1 MDKLTTD
8 KLAAPPA
15 NRLADQTSPYLRQHA
30 HNPVDWYP
38 WGTEALE
45 RSQRERKPILL
56 SIGYA
61 ACHWCHVMAHESF
74 EDAATAALMNQ
85 RFISIKVDREERPD
99 LDRLYQLAHQMLTGR
114 GGGWPLTMFL
124 MHDDQR
130 PFFGGTYFPREA
142 RFGLPAFRDLLAQ
155 VASYYHE
162 HLEQLRAPAAQIV
175 AALQD
180 LNPPPASGVRLDAEP
195 LASCRARLEQSFDSE
210 YGGFGA
216 APKFPHVPGLAR
228 LLRAWHAS
236 AADDAPDLQA
246 LYMATLSLTRM
257 AEGGLFDQ
265 LGGGFCRYS
274 VDARW
279 EIPHF
284 EKMLYDNALLLG
296 LYAEAAAATGERLF
310 AETAERTVE
319 WMLRELRGGDG
330 DAEPADP
337 GAAVSAAAA
346 FSAGALYSSLDADS
360 EGHEGRFYVWQ
371 PEQVQQALTPRQ
383 YALFAARFGL
393 DGPANFEG
401 AWHLCVRSGLD
412 AIGEQHQLSVDAVRA
427 ELSGACA
434 ALLQLRAERVRPGL
448 DDKVLTSWNALAIT
462 GLATA
467 ARCLAREDYADAAT
481 AALRFL
487 RRVHWRDGRLL
498 ATSAHGE
505 ARLAAYLD
513 DHAFLLDAILELASV
528 RFDAAHLAWATELA
542 ELMLRHFEDAALG
555 GFFFT
560 ADDSEA
566 LISRPKSFSD
576 DAIPAGNAIA
586 ARALLR
592 LGYLLGEP
600 RYLVA
605 AERTLRAAWPA
616 LLKYPESH
624 ASMLLALE
632 DYLSPPQIVIL
643 RGSALALQPWQR
655 ALNAVFAPRRW
666 LLAVPAEATGLPPA
680 LADKPANDGPLAYV
694 CRGSQCSAPLRSLTA
709 LIGELDGRAAVA

>member
-1 MDKLTTD
+1 MDKRT
-8 KLAAPPA
+8 AQSV

-38 WGTEALE
+38 WGSEALE
-45 RSQRERKPILL
+45 RARRERKPILL

-74 EDAATAALMNQ
+74 EDDATAATMNELYV
-85 RFISIKVDREERPD
+85 SIKVDREERPD

-142 RFGLPAFRDLLAQ
+142 RFGLPAFRDLLGQ
-155 VASYYHE
+155 VARYYHE
-162 HLEQLRAPAAQIV
+162 HLEQLRVPAAQIV
-175 AALQD
+175 TALED
-180 LNPPPASGVRLDAEP
+180 LNPPPAAPAPLTAEP
-195 LASCRARLEQSFDSE
+195 LAACRARLEQSFDRE

-216 APKFPHVPGLAR
+216 APKFPHAPGLAR

-236 AADDAPDLQA
+236 ARESAPDLQA
-246 LYMATLSLTRM
+246 LYMSSLTLTRM

-265 LGGGFCRYS
+265 LGGGFYRYS

-284 EKMLYDNALLLG
+284 EKMLYDNALLLAV
-296 LYAEAAAATGERLF
+296 YAEAAAATGERLF
-310 AETAERTVE
+310 ADTVARTVD
-319 WMLRELRGGDG
+319 WMLREIGGGSAAGRNG
-330 DAEPADP
+330 DADD
-337 GAAVSAAAA
+337 
-346 FSAGALYSSLDADS
+346 GALYSSLDADS

-371 PEQVQQALTPRQ
+371 RETVQQALSPSEWS
-383 YALFAARFGL
+383 LFATRFGL

-401 AWHLCVRSGLD
+401 QWHLCVRSSVESI
-412 AIGEQHQLSVDAVRA
+412 AETQHLSIDELRA
-427 ELSGACA
+427 ALHSAQTK
-434 ALLQLRAERVRPGL
+434 LLQLRALRIRPGL
-448 DDKVLTSWNALAIT
+448 DDKVLSSWNALAIA

-467 ARCLAREDYADAAT
+467 ARCLGRDDYAAAAT
-481 AALRFL
+481 AALRYL

-498 ATSAHGE
+498 ATSARGQ

-513 DHAFLLDAILELASV
+513 DYAFLLDAILELASV
-528 RFDAAHLAWATELA
+528 RFCADELAWATELA
-542 ELMLRHFEDAALG
+542 EVMLRHFEDASAG

-560 ADDSEA
+560 ADDHEA

-576 DAIPAGNAIA
+576 EAIPAGNAIA

-600 RYLVA
+600 RYLQA

-616 LLKYPESH
+616 LLKYPEAH

-632 DYLSPPQIVIL
+632 DYLQPPQIVVL
-643 RGSALALQPWQR
+643 RGRASAIQPWHRQ
-655 ALNAVFAPRRW
+655 LNAVFAPRRW
-666 LLAVPAEATGLPPA
+666 TLAVPAGAAGLPA
-680 LADKPANDGPLAYV
+680 AIASKPAADGPLAYV
-694 CRGSQCSAPLRSLTA
+694 CRGTQCTAPISSLDA
-709 LIGELDGRAAVA
+709 LLEELDG